1 MRTNYVLGVALL
13 LMLATGVP
21 AEAQSTY
28 STGFEAPQFTAGD
41 VDGQNGWGHLSNSP
55 TGGVIVPR
63 PSGGPAALGAQ
74 SLAIRTRNSAFFG
87 VANHLHSEI
96 VSSPAGETGST
107 IGGVVVASPQSLFT
121 ASFWLRLPD
130 APVVS
135 SRSDGRIAE
144 LDPSSKGTNAS
155 DPANRYAQVRLF
167 NAPNTA
173 AGRVRV
179 ELGWYLV
186 DGTFTTAT
194 VATIDYGQWYR
205 FDYTINPVDGLGAT
219 VPNDRFSLGVFD
231 AAGTQLGFFG
241 CASTWEAGWK
251 TGSFG
256 GGTSPRAING
266 FDFWSTTAPDNT
278 IVAYIDNF
286 TMTTGAASS
295 TPLAASA
302 SGTLNIC
309 AGATTT
315 LSANASGGT
324 APITSYSWLD
334 ANNNVVS
341 TAASFSAGAGTYR
354 VTVTD
359 SLCGSV
365 TSAPVTVTAYAP
377 IGVSIN
383 GAAAIPYYQQATLTA
398 NVTGGTGTVSSYT
411 WRDGS
416 NNVVG
421 SGATLTTGPGTY
433 TVTVTDG
440 CGSATAPAF
449 VIAGTN
455 PSLPSMS
462 TLGLTALGAMLVLFA
477 LRRL

>member
-1 MRTNYVLGVALL
+1 MNFRAKLCAVSLL
-13 LMLATGVP
+13 AAMTAIAAG
-21 AEAQSTY
+21 AQSTY
-28 STGFEAPQFTAGD
+28 TTGFEAPQFTAGD
-41 VDGQNGWGHLSNSP
+41 VDGQNGWGHISNSP

-63 PSGGPAALGAQ
+63 PAGGPGALGAQ

-107 IGGVVVASPQSLFT
+107 IGGVVVANPQSLFT

-130 APVVS
+130 APIVS

-144 LDPSSKGTNAS
+144 LNPSSKGTNAS

-219 VPNDRFSLGVFD
+219 VPNDRFSLAVFD

-286 TMTTGAASS
+286 TMTTGAASAV
-295 TPLAASA
+295 PFAAA
-302 SGTLNIC
+302 VNGTLAVCPGGTTLLTANP
-309 AGATTT
+309 AGGNGAITAYSWTDASNAVVATTPT
-315 LSANASGGT
+315 FT
-324 APITSYSWLD
+324 AGP
-334 ANNNVVS
+334 
-341 TAASFSAGAGTYR
+341 GTYR
-354 VTVTD
+354 VAVTD
-359 SLCGSV
+359 SLCTTV
-365 TSAPVTVTAYAP
+365 TSAPVTVTASTP
-377 IGVSIN
+377 IAVSIN
-383 GAAAIPYYQQATLTA
+383 GSASIPYGQQTTLTA
-398 NVTGGTGTVSSYT
+398 NVTGGSGTGTTYA
-411 WRDGS
+411 WRDAA
-416 NNVVG
+416 NVVVG
-421 SGATLTTGPGTY
+421 NGPTLQAMPGTY
-433 TVTVTDG
+433 TVTVSDS
-440 CGSATAPAF
+440 CGSATAQAF
-449 VIAGTN
+449 VVTGTSQGAPALSTAG
-455 PSLPSMS
+455 LM
-462 TLGLTALGAMLVLFA
+462 LLATALVFFAMKRF
-477 LRRL
+477 